1 VQHIG
6 HAFNFWAIL
15 VSALFL
21 WFLGALWYSPV
32 LFAKPWV
39 EIVGRKMGEKPKG
52 VVTGMI
58 ASFIGDLLLAFV
70 LDHFI
75 LWAGAH
81 TLHWGL
87 LIGFITWLGFVVSPL
102 YPQSVYEGR
111 PFKYFAINSGYWLIG
126 LLGVGALL
134 ALWR

>member
-1 VQHIG
+1 VQHIH
-6 HAFNFWAIL
+6 HALNHWAIL

-52 VVTGMI
+52 VVKGMI
-58 ASFIGDLLLAFV
+58 GSFIGDLLLAFA
-70 LDHFI
+70 LNHFI
-75 LWAGAH
+75 IWSGAN
-81 TLHWGL
+81 TIGWGAV
-87 LIGFITWLGFVVSPL
+87 IGFIAWLGFFAAPN

-111 PFKYFAINSGYWLIG
+111 PFKYFLINNGYWLIG
-126 LLGVGALL
+126 LLAVGALL
-134 ALWR
+134 AVWR

>member
-1 VQHIG
+1 VQHIHHG
-6 HAFNFWAIL
+6 LNHWAIL

-52 VVTGMI
+52 VVKGMI
-58 ASFIGDLLLAFV
+58 GSFIGDLLLA
-70 LDHFI
+70 LALNHFI
-75 LWAGAH
+75 VWSGA
-81 TLHWGL
+81 TTIEWGAI
-87 LIGFITWLGFVVSPL
+87 IGFITWLGFFAAVN

-111 PFKYFAINSGYWLIG
+111 PFKYFLINNGYWLIG
-126 LLGVGALL
+126 LLAVGVLL
-134 ALWR
+134 AVWR